1 MKTVMRRILGVV
13 FGLSAA
19 TVARAQQ
26 PDAGTF
32 RLFQGSQELG
42 REVFRDDGSTLVST
56 ITIPLLNTKLAMT
69 MTRSGARSQHE
80 EVRALA
86 VAADTVLRTYTA
98 EVDGDSV
105 RMSLTPAGGT
115 ARRWAKHGPADEMA
129 VEQSVSGIVSLIQR
143 SNKQDRLWSLWLPSA
158 DSALQLQLD
167 FTGDSVEIRLGN
179 QQMFA
184 LLNPEG
190 KVRLLEVPVSRV
202 RFERVGPYD
211 SLPPL
216 PGMTRPTPDY
226 RAPAGAA
233 YAAEEVRVPV
243 RPAAGDT
250 FSLGCTLTKP
260 LTGGP
265 RFPAAITLSGSGLQD
280 RDENLWPL
288 LEPYHLYRQVAD
300 RLGRAGIAVLR
311 CDDRGFGAS
320 GGPIDSATMIDF
332 AADAVAKLA
341 WLRARA
347 DIDGNRLAVIGH
359 SEGGIVGPMVAADD
373 PRLAALVNMAGTAKT
388 MAAVVRD
395 QFLYPVETAQGLT
408 PVQRDSARA
417 EALRQAESFLNT
429 PVAYLRQAKDYDPL
443 PTARRVR
450 QPVLILQGAVDRQV
464 SAGQADT
471 LAAAMRA
478 GGNRDVTVRVF
489 PRLNHLFLVSPSGTG
504 APTEYASLT
513 DAAVPQEVLDAM
525 ADWLAAKLAP
535 QRQRRER

>member
-1 MKTVMRRILGVV
+1 MKAVTRQILGVV

-19 TVARAQQ
+19 TAAVAQQ

-32 RLFQGSQELG
+32 RLFQGAQELG
-42 REVFRDDGSTLVST
+42 REVFRDDGTTLVT
-56 ITIPLLNTKLAMT
+56 TVTIPLLNTKLAMT
-69 MTRSGARSQHE
+69 MTRSGARSNHAE
-80 EVRALA
+80 IRAIA
-86 VAADTVLRTYTA
+86 VAADTLLRTYTA
-98 EVDGDSV
+98 DVDGDSV
-105 RMSLTPAGGT
+105 RMSLTPAHGE
-115 ARRWAKHGPADEMA
+115 ARRWSKPAPADEIA
-129 VEQSVSGIVSLIQR
+129 TEQSVTGIVSLIQR
-143 SNKQDRLWSLWLPSA
+143 SNRQDRIWSMWLPSA

-167 FTGDSVEIRLGN
+167 FTGDSVEIRLGG

-184 LLNPEG
+184 LLNREG

-202 RFERVGPYD
+202 RFERVGPHD

-216 PGMTRPTPDY
+216 PGMTRPAADY
-226 RAPAGAA
+226 RAPAGAP
-233 YAAEEVRVPV
+233 YTAEDISLPV
-243 RPAAGDT
+243 RTAAGDT
-250 FSLGCTLTKP
+250 FSLGCTLTRP
-260 LTGGP
+260 TTGGP
-265 RFPAAITLSGSGLQD
+265 RFPAAVTLTGSGIQD

-311 CDDRGFGAS
+311 CDDRGFAS
-320 GGPIDSATMIDF
+320 GGEIANATMVDF
-332 AADAVAKLA
+332 AADAAAKLA
-341 WLRARA
+341 WLRARP
-347 DIDGNRLAVIGH
+347 DIDGDRLAIIGH

-388 MAAVVRD
+388 MEAVVRD
-395 QFLYPVETAQGLT
+395 QFLYPVETARGLT

-417 EALRQAESFLNT
+417 EALRQAESFINA

-471 LAAAMRA
+471 LAAALRA

-513 DAAVPQEVLDAM
+513 DAMVPSEVLDLM
-525 ADWLAAKLAP
+525 AEWLATRL
-535 QRQRRER
+535 RVSH